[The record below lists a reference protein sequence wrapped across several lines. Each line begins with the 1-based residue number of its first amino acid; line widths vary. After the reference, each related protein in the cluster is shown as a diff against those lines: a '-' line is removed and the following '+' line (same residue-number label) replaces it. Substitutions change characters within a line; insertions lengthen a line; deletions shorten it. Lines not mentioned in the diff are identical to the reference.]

1 MCSAA
6 RLFTSRSLR
15 ACTSRELVLQ
25 VADAVA
31 DEPAVAF
38 ELRFARAAQADAAA
52 LLARQVGPHLL
63 QARQRVF
70 ELREFDL
77 QPRLGRLGAGGEDV
91 EDQLA
96 AVEHLDADAPSR
108 GCAPGPGERSL
119 SKMTTSASVDSTSS

>member
-1 MCSAA
+1 MCSLGAA
-6 RLFTSRSLR
+6 LHL
-15 ACTSRELVLQ
+15 ALLAGLHLGELALQ

-52 LLARQVGPHLL
+52 LLPRQVGPHLL
-63 QARQRVF
+63 EPRQRVF

-77 QPRLGRLGAGGEDV
+77 QPRLGRRRAGGEDV

-96 AVEHLDADAPSR
+96 AVEHLDARAPFEVARLRRAR
-108 GCAPGPGERSL
+108 GRCRR
-119 SKMTTSASVDSTSS
+119 